1 MNNIL
6 GAMMVFVVDDDKS
19 VRKALARLLKS
30 AGVPARAFA
39 SGEELLLAEKSE
51 EPDCM
56 IVDIQMPGMNGFEL
70 CEKLKQSGSQV
81 PVIFMTAFDDDRS
94 RERAHD
100 AGAIAYFRKPIDD
113 QVLLDSISSA
123 TNHQER

>member
-39 SGEELLLAEKSE
+39 SGEELLLTEKSE
-51 EPDCM
+51 QPDCM

-94 RERAHD
+94 RTRARD

-123 TNHQER
+123 TNQ